1 MAVYPV
7 TVAIALR
14 TGRLD
19 AENQIQ
25 GFKVPLP
32 DLLIGATALEFNYSV
47 ATSNLRHFQQIQ
59 MFDFVV
65 TRKQLLVFAEELFVL

>member
-1 MAVYPV
+1 MPVYPV

-32 DLLIGATALEFNYSV
+32 DLLIGVTALEFGYGA
-47 ATSNLRHFQQIQ
+47 ATSNLRHFHQISGLK
-59 MFDFVV
+59 VV
-65 TRKQLLVFAEELFVL
+65 QL